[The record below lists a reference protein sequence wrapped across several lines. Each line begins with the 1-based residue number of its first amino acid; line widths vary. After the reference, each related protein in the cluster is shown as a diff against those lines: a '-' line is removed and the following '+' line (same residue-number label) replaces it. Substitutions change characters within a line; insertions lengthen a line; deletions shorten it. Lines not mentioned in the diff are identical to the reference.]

1 MTGTPFTLAGSFV
14 PSPGFGAGGFTLA
27 FPGGLKER
35 YNEMEAIFGPERAKQ
50 LFYDKALK
58 EDPLTGSVQSFID
71 QQLYQ
76 NSPAGR
82 AEAAKQM
89 LVTEK
94 ERGDQMMKYRLTNDI
109 IANLGSIGRAAFSR
123 VNDPNAIYRSMQDI
137 ANAGVQGAQSN
148 SALMQQIAGSAP
160 RARYFS

>member
-1 MTGTPFTLAGSFV
+1 MAGTTPTLAGSFV

-27 FPGGLKER
+27 SPGGLMER
-35 YNEMEAIFGPERAKQ
+35 YNEVEAILGPDKAKQ
-50 LFYDKALK
+50 LYYEKALK
-58 EDPLTGSVQSFID
+58 EDPLTGSVQSFIN

-89 LVTEK
+89 FDIENQRANK
-94 ERGDQMMKYRLTNDI
+94 MMQIRAINDT

-123 VNDPNAIYRSMQDI
+123 VSDPNAIYRGMQDI

-160 RARYFS
+160 RVRYFS